1 MTRAQGPGPT
11 DSVDTVTRV
20 RRAVRAATVLLCAVA
35 AGCFGGGGDRRMV
48 SPLDA
53 VTDAES
59 AVQIGRLS
67 AQRIVPGEC
76 GVFLWSLSA
85 AQLILFTSTRT
96 RAAVM
101 SLDGQEV
108 ALPRLAASGP
118 PIIAGHVANQTF
130 RSSDGQVTVYAQ
142 MRRGDLVEDGR
153 RVGESV
159 LRVVHASGWE
169 LVLPVAGVGYCRQRS
184 DNEPSVRR

>member
-1 MTRAQGPGPT
+1 MLRRPQRAPGG
-11 DSVDTVTRV
+11 SV
-20 RRAVRAATVLLCAVA
+20 AARAAAVA
-35 AGCFGGGGDRRMV
+35 AACLVVAGCFGGGGGGRRAV

-67 AQRIVPGEC
+67 AQRVVPGEC

-85 AQLILFTSTRT
+85 SQLILFTSTRT

-101 SLDGQEV
+101 SLDGEETS
-108 ALPRLAASGP
+108 LPRLAASGP

-130 RSSDGQVTVYAQ
+130 RSSDGQITAYVQ
-142 MRRGDLVEDGR
+142 MRRGELVEGGR
-153 RVGESV
+153 RISESV
-159 LRVVHASGWE
+159 LRVIHASGWE
-169 LVLPVAGVGYCRQRS
+169 LVLPVAGIAYCRQR
-184 DNEPSVRR
+184 NEGQPSVRR